1 MGYFARA
8 VAEQKSG
15 SVSDS
20 LELFREIYGGR
31 ASKAG
36 PTITLENALKVA
48 TLFAC
53 MREISQ
59 GGAQVPFKL
68 FQRMESGGKEAA
80 YDHPLYDL
88 MAVQPNDW
96 SSSFEFRET
105 MLMHASLGNAYA
117 FINRGTGGKIL
128 ELILLNPG
136 RVQKEQLD
144 DYSIAYKVTGKSGA
158 TQMFPAEA
166 IWHLRGPS
174 WDGVSGIEILSIAR
188 EALGLSIA
196 TEESHAKLHA
206 KGVRPSGTYSVEKTL
221 NPQQYKDLKAWVD
234 KEFAGSENSGTP
246 MILDSGAK
254 WLAQSMSGVDAQHLE
269 TRKHQI
275 EEICRFMGVF
285 PMIIFQSDKTSTFA
299 SSESFFE
306 ANNKL
311 TLSRWFARVE
321 GSANINLLSKKDRK
335 AGLYFKFL
343 ANGLMRGSSK
353 DRADYYS
360 KALGSGGSP
369 GWMSPDE
376 VRESEE
382 MNPKGGDAAKLPPGS
397 AKQPTPAPLPA

>member
-68 FQRMESGGKEAA
+68 FQRMENGGKEAA